1 MALFR
6 FQGTALRLGD
16 SRRVR
21 EGELYAFTGFPI
33 GLVLGMHPVTHRG
46 IVSAIT
52 PIVIPQI
59 SAGQLTPEMVKR
71 LKEPYDI
78 FQLDATAYPGN
89 SGSPLYFPGTGV
101 VVGVINKVFVKES
114 KENLLKDPSG
124 ITYAIPATYAEA
136 LMNQAGIKAR

>member
-1 MALFR
+1 MALLR
-6 FQGTALRLGD
+6 FKGTALPALRLGD

-71 LKEPYDI
+71 LNEPYDI
-78 FQLDATAYPGN
+78 VQLDATAYTGN
-89 SGSPLYFPGTGV
+89 SVSPLYFPGTGV
-101 VVGVINKVFVKES
+101 VVGVINKV
-114 KENLLKDPSG
+114 L
-124 ITYAIPATYAEA
+124 
-136 LMNQAGIKAR
+136 